1 MAKRNL
7 NKPMTDSDFQQIT
20 LLANSIAVF
29 EMAIKME
36 KQGSPRRCEY
46 ANILMRL
53 RRAESSIPGHLEG
66 RTLDQS
72 IKFYRDMEV
81 AVGRFRRSFED
92 AKPVGRDEKGRF
104 FCK

>member
-1 MAKRNL
+1 MAKL
-7 NKPMTDSDFQQIT
+7 SKPMTDSDFQQIT

-36 KQGSPRRCEY
+36 KQGSTRRAEY

-53 RRAESSIPGHLEG
+53 RRAERSIEGHLEG

-72 IKFYRDMEV
+72 IKFYQDMEV
-81 AVGRFRRSFED
+81 AVGRFRRSFND
-92 AKPVGRDEKGRF
+92 AKPVGRDTKGKF
-104 FCK
+104 ISL